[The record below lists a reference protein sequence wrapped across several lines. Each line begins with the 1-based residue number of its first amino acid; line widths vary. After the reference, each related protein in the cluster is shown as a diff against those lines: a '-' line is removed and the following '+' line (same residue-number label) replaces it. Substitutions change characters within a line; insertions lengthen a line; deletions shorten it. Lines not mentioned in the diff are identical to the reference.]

1 MHRTAFITCS
11 RNLANILPNFCSF
24 PLVVLTMARWLEFSH
39 LLGRFRN
46 ISVGD
51 MHQPGSYSSSGGYG
65 DIYEEDRYGGRDEE
79 RNGYGRDEEKYGRYG
94 GDSYS
99 RDGDRYGRGYDE
111 CSRDGNRDDDHRGR
125 SRSVD
130 DHSYDS
136 RSRSS
141 DRDRNRAYDDDGQ
154 YSSRF
159 VFAPFCIS
167 KKALFFVT

>member
-1 MHRTAFITCS
+1 
-11 RNLANILPNFCSF
+11 
-24 PLVVLTMARWLEFSH
+24 MASCLDISH

-46 ISVGD
+46 TSVGD

-65 DIYEEDRYGGRDEE
+65 DRYEEDRYGGRDEE
-79 RNGYGRDEEKYGRYG
+79 RNGYGRDEDKYGRY

-111 CSRDGNRDDDHRGR
+111 RSRDGNRDDDHRGR

-130 DHSYDS
+130 DYSYDS

-141 DRDRNRAYDDDGQ
+141 DRDRNCAYDDDGQ

-167 KKALFFVT
+167 